1 MEDKPTYHTRPH
13 FVHTQKEEPPFRLS
27 KWVAII
33 AWLNVLL
40 LAWLMIGRVVS
51 SEGMNRTIFWVF
63 LGVALVA
70 SLVQAMPAAKVGGSS
85 GGQAAMVQHTPPVVH
100 DPEGLMRDLEML
112 ATIERIPPNAKTKA
126 EG

>member
-13 FVHTQKEEPPFRLS
+13 FVHTQKEDPSFRLS
-27 KWVAII
+27 KWLAII

-70 SLVQAMPAAKVGGSS
+70 SLVQTTPAPKVGGSS
-85 GGQAAMVQHTPPVVH
+85 SGQPPVFQHKPPVVH

-112 ATIERIPPNAKTKA
+112 ATIEHIPPNAKTKA

>member
-33 AWLNVLL
+33 AWLNVLA

-51 SEGMNRTIFWVF
+51 TEGMNQQIFWAF
-63 LGVALVA
+63 LVIAVCA
-70 SLVQAMPAAKVGGSS
+70 SLGSAS
-85 GGQAAMVQHTPPVVH
+85 PPKPVVPTVTPSEPAPH
-100 DPEGLMRDLEML
+100 VKG
-112 ATIERIPPNAKTKA
+112 KA
-126 EG
+126 EA